1 MFVQHFLKGFLRLSH
16 RCWRLRLLDMQPF
29 HHHIIRQIVLVSRI
43 DGHGLGVEG
52 RGFDRRL
59 GLFLSKAIQLTGIH
73 PAQQRRNLIP
83 AKIQHSQTLFLCVQ
97 DFQLHALCR
106 GAVIGNIA
114 GLQIQRLDLM
124 GIGSTQPVSDLTV
137 APAGLQQRG
146 NLLFI
151 RFIHQSMG
159 QYIPQVL
166 ICIVRVNGKKLS
178 IVSIAAV
185 CPKQLLELFFAL
197 CPVDGIYHTG
207 GQKLYGVIPQL
218 GDLIGVILD
227 IHGIAHGI
235 DRGGRVI
242 GGSLR
247 SWAANCIIFLIG
259 NGNFGSLLCL
269 GSCNLLCIRHH
280 PLDKRVILQFFRV
293 CHLSVDDSSFPQSF
307 PDGDWVDVV
316 KTVLFFFGIEP
327 VLLNELG
334 NPALYLRP
342 GQLRFLRAAG
352 TDNEQ
357 AVTAAVF
364 LSQPCSGIFLSCMV
378 FHVADDS
385 VFTLN
390 IAVPCTKGSIN
401 IFLRKRAQ
409 KFMEL
414 WIGFV
419 DHFPVQTLA
428 ELRYIRIK
436 ADQLHILRTK
446 DRTAHSSIALDDSIF
461 TVRMTA
467 GIAVC
472 GILGNGGSYHRLI
485 LLKLL
490 PKGRLW
496 RFFLHLRLLGLDG
509 IFFGQFLFSLDFVIL
524 RLFLFGKIAA
534 FLNKRG
540 NALGNIFPVQVN
552 IWAVLLFIV
561 QSFSVV
567 IFAAVCCARQ
577 GMRASANAIL
587 VFEESHFFLIRM
599 VFHEE
604 SIDTAFSSG
613 KTAAAGHGGVDLILG
628 NEVLDGWH
636 LRKVR
641 RKSPVGQVKVF
652 QVLPDFPWP
661 MVVKA
666 QQVTILL
673 IGSPEGG
680 VFFLEGLTEGRVIQL
695 LRQAAGLLREPIAFD
710 L

>member
-1 MFVQHFLKGFLRLSH
+1 MS
-16 RCWRLRLLDMQPF
+16 
-29 HHHIIRQIVLVSRI
+29 
-43 DGHGLGVEG
+43 
-52 RGFDRRL
+52 
-59 GLFLSKAIQLTGIH
+59 
-73 PAQQRRNLIP
+73 
-83 AKIQHSQTLFLCVQ
+83 
-97 DFQLHALCR
+97 
-106 GAVIGNIA
+106 
-114 GLQIQRLDLM
+114 
-124 GIGSTQPVSDLTV
+124 
-137 APAGLQQRG
+137 
-146 NLLFI
+146 
-151 RFIHQSMG
+151 

-166 ICIVRVNGKKLS
+166 ICLVRVSGKKLG

-197 CPVDGIYHTG
+197 CPVDGIYHPG
-207 GQKLYGVIPQL
+207 GQKLYGVLPQL
-218 GDLIGVILD
+218 CDLIGVILD

-235 DRGGRVI
+235 DRGGWVI

-247 SWAANCIIFLIG
+247 NWAANCVIFLIG

-269 GSCNLLCIRHH
+269 GICDLLYIRHH
-280 PLDKRVILQFFRV
+280 LLDKRIIVQFFRV
-293 CHLSVDDSSFPQSF
+293 CHLSVDDPSFLQSF

-342 GQLRFLRAAG
+342 GQLRFLRASS

-364 LSQPCSGIFLSCMV
+364 LSQPCGGIFFSCMV
-378 FHVADDS
+378 FHIADNS
-385 VFTLN
+385 VFTLD

-428 ELRYIRIK
+428 ELRHIRIES
-436 ADQLHILRTK
+436 DQLHILRTK
-446 DRTAHSSIALDDSIF
+446 DRTAHSGIALDDSIF
-461 TVRMTA
+461 TVRMPA

-472 GILGNGGSYHRLI
+472 GILRNGGSHHRLI

-496 RFFLHLRLLGLDG
+496 RFFLHLRLLGLNG
-509 IFFGQFLFSLDFVIL
+509 IFFVLFLFRLDFVIL

-540 NALGNIFPVQVN
+540 NALGNLFPVQVN
-552 IWAVLLFIV
+552 IRAVLLFIV
-561 QSFSVV
+561 QSFPIV

-604 SIDTAFSSG
+604 RIDTAFSSG
-613 KTAAAGHGGVDLILG
+613 KTTAAGHGGVDLILG
-628 NEVLDGWH
+628 NEVLDSWH
-636 LRKVR
+636 LGKVR
-641 RKSPVGQVKVF
+641 RKGPAWQVKVF
-652 QVLPDFPWP
+652 QVLPDLPWP
-661 MVVKA
+661 MIVKT
-666 QQVTILL
+666 QQVTVLL
-673 IGSPEGG
+673 IGGPESS
-680 VFFLEGLTEGRVIQL
+680 VFFLESLAKSRFTQL
-695 LRQAAGLLREPIAFD
+695 LRQAVGLLREPIAFD

>member
-1 MFVQHFLKGFLRLSH
+1 M
-16 RCWRLRLLDMQPF
+16 D
-29 HHHIIRQIVLVSRI
+29 
-43 DGHGLGVEG
+43 
-52 RGFDRRL
+52 
-59 GLFLSKAIQLTGIH
+59 
-73 PAQQRRNLIP
+73 
-83 AKIQHSQTLFLCVQ
+83 
-97 DFQLHALCR
+97 
-106 GAVIGNIA
+106 
-114 GLQIQRLDLM
+114 
-124 GIGSTQPVSDLTV
+124 
-137 APAGLQQRG
+137 
-146 NLLFI
+146 
-151 RFIHQSMG
+151 

-166 ICIVRVNGKKLS
+166 ICLVRVNGKKLG
-178 IVSIAAV
+178 IVSITAI

-207 GQKLYGVIPQL
+207 GQKLHGIIQQL

-235 DRGGRVI
+235 NRGGRVI
-242 GGSLR
+242 GGSL
-247 SWAANCIIFLIG
+247 WNGAANGIIFLIG

-269 GSCNLLCIRHH
+269 GSCDLLCIQHH
-280 PLDKRVILQFFRV
+280 LLDKRVIVQFFRV
-293 CHLSVDDSSFPQSF
+293 CHLTIDDSSFLQGF
-307 PDGDWVDVV
+307 PDGDGVDVV
-316 KTVLFFFGIEP
+316 KTILFFFGIEP
-327 VLLNELG
+327 VLLNKLG
-334 NPALYLRP
+334 KPALYLRP

-352 TDNEQ
+352 TSNEQ
-357 AVTAAVF
+357 AVAVTAAVF

-378 FHVADDS
+378 FHIADDS

-428 ELRYIRIK
+428 ELRHIRIK

-446 DRTAHSSIALDDSIF
+446 DCTAHSGITLYDSIF

-472 GILGNGGSYHRLI
+472 GILGNGGSHNRLI

-496 RFFLHLRLLGLDG
+496 SFFLHLRLLGLDG
-509 IFFGQFLFSLDFVIL
+509 IFFCQFLFSLDLVIL

-552 IWAVLLFIV
+552 IRAVLLFIV
-561 QSFSVV
+561 QSFPIV
-567 IFAAVCCARQ
+567 IFAAVCCAGQ

-587 VFEESHFFLIRM
+587 IFEESHFFLIRM

-604 SIDTAFSSG
+604 RIDAAFSSG
-613 KTAAAGHGGVDLILG
+613 KTTAAGHGGVDLILG
-628 NEVLDGWH
+628 NEVLNGWH
-636 LRKVR
+636 LGKV
-641 RKSPVGQVKVF
+641 
-652 QVLPDFPWP
+652 
-661 MVVKA
+661 
-666 QQVTILL
+666 
-673 IGSPEGG
+673 
-680 VFFLEGLTEGRVIQL
+680 
-695 LRQAAGLLREPIAFD
+695 
-710 L
+710 